1 MVEMIATRD
10 AYGNALTELG
20 TAHQDVV
27 VLDADLSGSTK
38 TGKFAK
44 KFPERFF
51 NMGISEQDL
60 VGTAVGLA
68 ISGKVP
74 FASTFAVFES
84 GRAWEQIRQS
94 VCYPF
99 SNVKLVA
106 SHGGITVGEDGA
118 SHQSVEDIALMRVL
132 PNMTVIIPA
141 DAEEMRQVINVV
153 YDYHGP
159 VYVRAGRNKT
169 PIIYGKDYQ
178 FKIGKAVVHHIGK
191 DVNIIAAGIMVYFS
205 LQAAEELK
213 KEGID
218 AGVINMSTI
227 KPIDKEAILKAAE
240 ASRAIITA
248 EEHSVIGGL
257 GSAVAEVLVENLPV
271 PMMRVGIQDRF
282 GTSGKPEE
290 LLKHFGLTAED
301 IKKAAKEVIKKK
313 R

>member
-1 MVEMIATRD
+1 MTEMIATRD

-20 TAHQDVV
+20 TVHQDVV

-68 ISGKVP
+68 ITGKVP

-94 VCYPF
+94 VCYPCT
-99 SNVKLVA
+99 NVKLVA

-118 SHQSVEDIALMRVL
+118 SHQSLEDIALMRVL

-141 DAEEMRQVINVV
+141 DAEEMRQAINAA
-153 YDYHGP
+153 YDYKGP

-169 PIIYGKDYQ
+169 PVIYDKDYQ
-178 FKIGKAVVHHIGK
+178 FKIGKAVVHHIGR
-191 DVNIIAAGIMVYFS
+191 DVNIIAAGIMVSSS

-257 GSAVAEVLVENLPV
+257 GSAVAEVLAENLPV

-290 LLKHFGLTAED
+290 LLKYFGLTPED